1 MWIVDILFLLVSA
14 FETEFFICGLAPL
27 ADQLVTLFFVKENSD
42 QMVTIFFLLTY
53 KKVSKLLGIFC
64 ASLHLSIMTLDCKFN
79 SQDGSAYFKL

>member
-1 MWIVDILFLLVSA
+1 MFLLVSA

-53 KKVSKLLGIFC
+53 KKVSKLFDIFLC
-64 ASLHLSIMTLDCKFN
+64 IFASVYNDTGL
-79 SQDGSAYFKL
+79 

>member
-53 KKVSKLLGIFC
+53 KKVSKVLGIFC
-64 ASLHLSIMTLDCKFN
+64 ASLHLSMTLDCKFN